1 MEMFRAHVLKELVKP
16 RDEHCFSIYIPTHKE
31 WDKMSQDKIRF
42 KNKLQDI
49 KAKLKEKGFDEVT
62 AKSFLQ
68 QPESYL
74 SVNDFWQHQSN
85 GLAMFF
91 TKNELF
97 YYRLSIEFDER
108 VEISDRYYIKPLLPL
123 LTGDG
128 RYFVLALNL
137 EETKFY
143 LGSRFTTSEV
153 NLPVHTPINLAQAV
167 QYDDPEKSFQ
177 FHVGDAR
184 AGAHAAV
191 YHGQG
196 VGKDKS
202 GKKKQIRRFFEKLN
216 KGVME
221 KLHEERVPLV
231 LVGVEYL
238 LPMYREANS
247 YPHLMDKGVDKDPQY
262 MSVDE
267 ISSRTWDIVEPVFK
281 KKEQEALSRYAD
293 LSNTSNTLTEFKGLI
308 RASLHSQIDTLF
320 LDPNMEKWGTYD
332 EEKDELVIDDGST
345 GENKELVEYVAVN
358 TINNGGTVYSIDGN
372 VMPNG
377 ENIAALLRFS

>member
-1 MEMFRAHVLKELVKP
+1 MEMFRAHVLKELIKL
-16 RDEHCFSIYIPTHKE
+16 RDEYCFSIYIPTHKE

-42 KNKLQDI
+42 KNKLQEI
-49 KAKLKEKGFDEVT
+49 KAKLKEKGYDEAA
-62 AKSFLQ
+62 AKSFLE

-97 YYRLSIEFDER
+97 YYQLPIEFDER
-108 VEISDRYYIKPLLPL
+108 GEISDRFYIKPLLPL

-137 EETKFY
+137 EQTKLF
-143 LGSRFTTSEV
+143 LGSRFTISEI
-153 NLPVHTPINLAQAV
+153 NLPAHTPTNLEEAV
-167 QYDDPEKSFQ
+167 RYDDPEKSIQ
-177 FHVGDAR
+177 YHVGDAR
-184 AGAHAAV
+184 GGSHAAV

-216 KGVME
+216 KGVVE
-221 KLHEERVPLV
+221 KLREERVPLV

-238 LPMYREANS
+238 LPMYREVNS
-247 YPHLMDKGVDKDPQY
+247 YPHLVEKGVDKDPQY
-262 MSVDE
+262 ASVED
-267 ISSRTWDIVEPVFK
+267 ISSKTWELVEPMFK
-281 KKEQEALSRYAD
+281 QKEQEALNRYAD
-293 LSNTSNTLTEFKGLI
+293 LSNTSNTLTEFKGLT

-320 LDPNMEKWGTYD
+320 LDPNVEKWGTYD
-332 EEKDELVIDDGST
+332 EEKDELVIDDGPT
-345 GENKELVEYVAVN
+345 GQNKELVEYVAVN
-358 TINNGGTVYSIDGN
+358 TLNNGGTVYSVDGN

-377 ENIAALLRFS
+377 ETIAALLRFS